1 MCVSVWDCQTR
12 VVGVDA
18 PCVCNIGGSSRCA
31 TMWEI
36 WLVEIIRTTYEDF
49 SFEHLYDDYVNGHI
63 WKTFL
68 CVSGDQLVFH
78 CLWRLRHARLWLIQ
92 REAHLLTKLPLYRKM
107 TLPDYHIYPWITT
120 GWLFVFSSVFY
131 CVFARLYYF
140 FRQFLVLLCLVST
153 CRDHV
158 SNFGVVGGYCVL
170 YVRRAFHI

>member
-1 MCVSVWDCQTR
+1 MCVSVWNCQTR

-36 WLVEIIRTTYEDF
+36 WLVEIIRTTYVDF

-92 REAHLLTKLPLYRKM
+92 REAHLLTKLPLAENDTSWLLYI
-107 TLPDYHIYPWITT
+107 PVNYHR
-120 GWLFVFSSVFY
+120 VVV
-131 CVFARLYYF
+131 CVQLCFLLC
-140 FRQFLVLLCLVST
+140 FRTFVLLFQTISCSV
-153 CRDHV
+153 V
-158 SNFGVVGGYCVL
+158 FGKYL
-170 YVRRAFHI
+170 